1 MAKYHMNKKEKEI
14 TDQNEILRLLNGGKY
29 AVIAMCSENEPYIVT
44 LSYGYS
50 EKDNCLYFHS
60 ALKGL
65 KIDFINNNENVCA
78 TIIEDKGYQKDN
90 CEHHYSSVVM
100 WGKMSV
106 ISDLD
111 EKKHAM
117 EVLLNHLEENPA
129 PIKERNFKND
139 EMYSKFALL
148 KLNITEISGKSGN

>member
-14 TDQNEILRLLNGGKY
+14 TDKNEILRILKNQKF
-29 AVIAMCSENEPYIVT
+29 AVIAMCAENEPYIVS

-50 EKDNCLYFHS
+50 ETDNCLYFHS

-65 KIDFINNNENVCA
+65 KIDFINKNENVCA
-78 TIIEDKGYQKDN
+78 TVIEDKGYQNNN

-117 EVLLNHLEENPA
+117 NTLLTHLEENPE
-129 PIKERNFKND
+129 PIMARNFKND
-139 EMYSKFALL
+139 EMYNKFALL
-148 KLNITEISGKSGN
+148 KLEITDITGKSGS